1 MTHYTRRRSKN
12 SYIFPA
18 ISAVLLSGLFVFT
31 LYQLF
36 STKKTINDRLIAQ
49 QVHELAGIFKR
60 INDTCHITKFK
71 HEKNYIDF
79 LNTRSFEGSEI
90 GPMVVMFPAKWQGPY
105 LHENPTIQD
114 QHYQIIN
121 TKHGYFIV
129 PGDGVKLSNNK
140 IIGKDIIL
148 NHDSNIPAMIRD
160 KNMLLFED
168 KPLAAHIDVKTSVLT
183 DVVSEAILDM
193 ETAD

>member
-1 MTHYTRRRSKN
+1 MTHYTRRRNKN

-18 ISAVLLSGLFVFT
+18 ISAAVLCGLFIFT

-36 STKKTINDRLIAQ
+36 TTKKTINDQLIAQ
-49 QVHELAGIFKR
+49 QVHELASIFKR

-79 LNTRSFEGSEI
+79 LNTRAFEGSEV
-90 GPMVVMFPAKWQGPY
+90 GPMVVMFPKKWQGPY
-105 LHENPTIQD
+105 LHDNFTIQD
-114 QHYQIIN
+114 QYYQILN
-121 TKHGYFIV
+121 TKYGYFIV

-148 NHDSNIPAMIRD
+148 NHDTDIPAMIND
-160 KNMLLFED
+160 KNMLLFEN
-168 KPLAAHIDVKTSVLT
+168 KPLAAPIDVKTSVIT
-183 DVVSEAILDM
+183 GVVSEAILDM
-193 ETAD
+193 QTAD